1 VGVSQSDTLADAE
14 HRAQHLER
22 VIAAAQDPTVLGRP
36 AGGATPGPLLWA
48 IAEYRDALRGGGRSA
63 AAGTPAP

>member
-1 VGVSQSDTLADAE
+1 VSQSDTLADAE

-36 AGGATPGPLLWA
+36 AGGASPAPLQWA
-48 IAEYRDALRGGGRSA
+48 IAEFRVELRRRRRSA